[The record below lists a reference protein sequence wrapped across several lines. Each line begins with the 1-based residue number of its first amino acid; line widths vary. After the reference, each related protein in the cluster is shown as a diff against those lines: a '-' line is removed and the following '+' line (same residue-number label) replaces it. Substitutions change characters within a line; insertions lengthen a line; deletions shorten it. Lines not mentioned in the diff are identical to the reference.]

1 MDELRIANSS
11 SPQIDRKAASSSQA
25 GRINPRAVAEMQ
37 KQQAEANVNKERQGL
52 AGEAGVSREDT
63 KAAVQKLN
71 DYVQN
76 VHRSLQF
83 DFDED
88 AGMSVI
94 TVVDRDTKEVIRQ
107 IPDEVAVELA
117 RNLNGSDPVPLF
129 STKV

>member
-52 AGEAGVSREDT
+52 AGEAGVSREDA